1 MLSLKQIMIWL
12 RGNAWS
18 CMHAFD
24 SDDMDPESDKI
35 YELLRGSTAPT
46 VPAAGGTSSA
56 SNGSAPVIEDDDD
69 VCVLM

>member
-1 MLSLKQIMIWL
+1 
-12 RGNAWS
+12 
-18 CMHAFD
+18 MHAFD